1 MKLSLNNIKYMK
13 SISRT
18 VWVLSIVSLLTDTAS
33 EMLYPILPI
42 YLKTIGFS
50 VALIGILEGVAEA
63 IAGLSKG
70 YFGKLSDLS
79 GKRVPFVQIGY
90 LLSAISKPM
99 MAIFIY
105 PLWIFFSRTL
115 DRFGKGIRTGA
126 RDAILSEQATP
137 QTKGKIFGF
146 HRSMDTL
153 GAVLG
158 PSLAILYLYY
168 YPQNYRTLFYI
179 AFLPG
184 FFAILTSFLLKDK
197 PVIIQKQSVKTPFF
211 SFLKY
216 WTVSSADYRKL
227 VLGLL
232 VFAAVNS
239 SDVFLLLKAKQ
250 TGLDDSLVI
259 MLYIFYN
266 LIYALFAF
274 PLGIIADRIGLKTIL
289 ILGLAL
295 FSFVYF
301 GMSVNENKIL
311 FFALF
316 FLYGVYAAATEGV
329 SKAWITNIT
338 HKNDVATA
346 IGTFAGL
353 QSICTMIASSLTG
366 LIWLLFGATTALIFT
381 AIVTLFVTGYFFRVP
396 KPLINISD

>member
-1 MKLSLNNIKYMK
+1 MKP
-13 SISRT
+13 ISRT
-18 VWVLSIVSLLTDTAS
+18 VWVLSIVSLFTDTAS
-33 EMLYPILPI
+33 EMLYPIMPI

-50 VALIGILEGVAEA
+50 VAFIGILEGVAEA

-90 LLSAISKPM
+90 SLSAISKPM

-137 QTKGKIFGF
+137 QTKGRIFGF

-158 PSLAILYLYY
+158 PSLALLYLYY
-168 YPQNYRTLFYI
+168 YPQNYRTLFFI

-184 FFAILTSFLLKDK
+184 SLAILTSFLLKDK
-197 PVIIQKQSVKTPFF
+197 QVTIHKQNVKTPFF
-211 SFLKY
+211 SFLRY
-216 WTVSSADYRKL
+216 WTVSSSDYKKL
-227 VLGLL
+227 VIGLL

-250 TGLDDSLVI
+250 SGLDDSLVI

-274 PLGIIADRIGLKTIL
+274 PLGIIADRVGLKSIL

-295 FSFVYF
+295 FSLVYF
-301 GMSVNENKIL
+301 GMSVNENKNV

-316 FLYGVYAAATEGV
+316 FIYGVYAAATEGV

-346 IGTFAGL
+346 IGTFSGL
-353 QSICTMIASSLTG
+353 QSICTMIASSLAG
-366 LIWLLFGATTALIFT
+366 LIWLLFGATTALILT
-381 AIVTLFVTGYFFRVP
+381 AIVTLFVTGYFLTVP
-396 KPLINISD
+396 KPLNNPVD

>member
-1 MKLSLNNIKYMK
+1 MK

-158 PSLAILYLYY
+158 PSLALLYLYY
-168 YPQNYRTLFYI
+168 YPQNYRTLFFI

-216 WTVSSADYRKL
+216 WTVSSADYKKL

-232 VFAAVNS
+232 VFAVVNS
-239 SDVFLLLKAKQ
+239 SDVFLLLKVKQ

-311 FFALF
+311 FFPLF
-316 FLYGVYAAATEGV
+316 FLYGLYAAATEGV

-366 LIWLLFGATTALIFT
+366 IIWLLFGAATALIFT
-381 AIVTLFVTGYFFRVP
+381 AIVTLFVTGYFFTVP
-396 KPLINISD
+396 KPLNNLSD

>member
-1 MKLSLNNIKYMK
+1 MKP
-13 SISRT
+13 ISRT

-33 EMLYPILPI
+33 EMLYPIMPI

-63 IAGLSKG
+63 IAGLCKG

-90 LLSAISKPM
+90 SLSAISKPM

-105 PLWIFFSRTL
+105 PLWIFFSRTI

-158 PSLAILYLYY
+158 PSLALLYLYY
-168 YPQNYRTLFYI
+168 YPQNYRTLFFI

-184 FFAILTSFLLKDK
+184 SLAILTSFLLKDK
-197 PVIIQKQSVKTPFF
+197 QVTIHKQNVKTPFF

-216 WTVSSADYRKL
+216 WTVSSSDYKKL
-227 VLGLL
+227 VIGLL
-232 VFAAVNS
+232 VFAVVNS

-250 TGLDDSLVI
+250 SGLDDSLVI

-266 LIYALFAF
+266 LVYALFAF
-274 PLGIIADRIGLKTIL
+274 PLGIIADKVGLKSIL

-295 FSFVYF
+295 FSLVYF
-301 GMSVNENKIL
+301 GMAVNENKNV

-316 FLYGVYAAATEGV
+316 FIYGVYAAATEGV

-338 HKNDVATA
+338 HKNDAATA
-346 IGTFAGL
+346 IGTFSGL
-353 QSICTMIASSLTG
+353 QSICTMIASSLAG
-366 LIWLLFGATTALIFT
+366 LIWLLFGATTALILT
-381 AIVTLFVTGYFFRVP
+381 AIVTLFVTGYFLTVP
-396 KPLINISD
+396 KPLINPVD

>member
-1 MKLSLNNIKYMK
+1 MK
-13 SISRT
+13 SITRT

-33 EMLYPILPI
+33 EMLYPIMPI
-42 YLKTIGFS
+42 YLRTIGFS

-90 LLSAISKPM
+90 AFSAVSKPM

-137 QTKGKIFGF
+137 ATKGKIFGF

-158 PSLAILYLYY
+158 PSLALLYLYY
-168 YPQNYRTLFYI
+168 YPQNYRILFFI

-184 FFAILTSFLLKDK
+184 LFAILTSFLLKDK
-197 PVIIQKQSVKTPFF
+197 QVIIQKQKVKTPFF

-216 WTVSSADYRKL
+216 WTVSSPDYKKL
-227 VLGLL
+227 VIGLL
-232 VFAAVNS
+232 VFALFNS

-250 TGLDDSLVI
+250 SGLDDTLVI
-259 MLYIFYN
+259 GVYIFYN
-266 LIYALFAF
+266 LIYALFSF
-274 PLGIIADRIGLKTIL
+274 PLGIIADRIGLKSVL

-295 FSFVYF
+295 FSLVYF
-301 GMSVNENKIL
+301 GMSVNENRNV
-311 FFALF
+311 FFVLF
-316 FLYGVYAAATEGV
+316 FLYGIYAAATEGV

-338 HKNDVATA
+338 LKNDVATA
-346 IGTFAGL
+346 IGTFSGL
-353 QSICTMIASSLTG
+353 QSICTMIASSLAG
-366 LIWLLFGATTALIFT
+366 LIWLLFGATTALIMT
-381 AIVTLFVTGYFFRVP
+381 AIVTLMVTGYILTVP
-396 KPLINISD
+396 RPMITPSD

>member
-1 MKLSLNNIKYMK
+1 MK